1 MLIALDDEKN
11 DTAEEEVKG
20 KESIRQKKYIFC
32 KENDR
37 DALFKEIDEKVSVPL
52 IPEFKDYII
61 DTLIER
67 KILIP
72 LEVLSIAQ
80 RFDAYMLRMRND
92 EKEVIDIVNRGLA
105 SGAINNTPMK
115 PLIERHNVYYDL
127 LRLLYLNNSHYKDLA
142 DRGLSA
148 VNIRQ
153 FMYKSLPANEY
164 ECRNVIKNLCQKH
177 DLSGIPGF
185 YCKYGEWKMYMPKYG
200 GFFVPVCDKD
210 GYIQGMQIRL
220 DSDTERYRWFSTN
233 EYPEGTGVSSW
244 VHVVG
249 NTSSDTAYL
258 TEGALKADVTSTL
271 SGGELFIAIPG
282 VNAVTCLADTLRR
295 LKLKKVY
302 EAFDMDKQVNVNVMK
317 ALARIKEILKE
328 CGIETQTC
336 TWNPWYKGIDDYV
349 LYRNKRYGTLDY
361 DRQAA

>member
-1 MLIALDDEKN
+1 MEWK
-11 DTAEEEVKG
+11 EFGVEEVARLCG
-20 KESIRQKKYIFC
+20 IQ
-32 KENDR
+32 
-37 DALFKEIDEKVSVPL
+37 
-52 IPEFKDYII
+52 
-61 DTLIER
+61 
-67 KILIP
+67 
-72 LEVLSIAQ
+72 
-80 RFDAYMLRMRND
+80 MRND
-92 EKEVIDIVNRGLA
+92 GMGAREIKALCPFCGDKHYHLYLNTEKNQWNCFRCGAKGNDVSLYARINCMTNREAANELSRYIGNTEPKVIRP
-105 SGAINNTPMK
+105 INNTPMK

-127 LRLLYLNNSHYKDLA
+127 LRLLYLNGSHYKDLA

-185 YCKYGEWKMYMPKYG
+185 YRKYGEWKMYMPKYG

-271 SGGELFIAIPG
+271 SGGELLLAIPG
-282 VNAVTCLADTLRR
+282 VNAVTCLADTLRQ
-295 LKLKKVY
+295 LNLKKVY
-302 EAFDMDKQVNVNVMK
+302 EVFDMDKQVNVNVMK
-317 ALARIKEILKE
+317 ALARIKDILKE

-349 LYRNKRYGTLDY
+349 LYRNKRYAAMDY